1 LATENVALIVVNCR
15 GVGSTDAR
23 SDLALVGDEFPVEG
37 VTILFS
43 DIAFINSRSFNITSK
58 NEETLII
65 NLRQRVV
72 VTGLWNVTG
81 LLHLT
86 PRMLVGIKFVGVS
99 HVFEII
105 LTTKNDNGMPENSG
119 SVMRDVGRDGVSF
132 LRNWLPSDA
141 IFRII
146 DQLLYAIDTKSPHI
160 IHWALLDVSSTVN
173 IKIVIDDPT
182 AVI

>member
-1 LATENVALIVVNCR
+1 M
-15 GVGSTDAR
+15 GSTNAR
-23 SDLALVGDEFPVEG
+23 SDLALIGDEFPVEG
-37 VTILFS
+37 VTILFG
-43 DIAFINSRSFNITSK
+43 DIALIDSGSFDITSE
-58 NEETLII
+58 NEETLIVD
-65 NLRQRVV
+65 LRQRVV
-72 VTGLWNVTG
+72 ISGLWNVTG

-86 PRMLVGIKFVGVS
+86 PRVLVGIKFVGVS

-105 LTTKNDNGMPENSG
+105 LATKNDNGMPENSG

-160 IHWALLDVSSTVN
+160 IHWALLDISSTVN
-173 IKIVIDDPT
+173 IKIVINDPT